1 MDRRRDLAGWLLTP
15 LYTLVG
21 APVLA
26 GCVGMIVVLGADQ
39 PPELCAA
46 ARADNTCEETTLAML
61 GGHAVLFAVMWLL
74 LWLVPWWRGLRI
86 LRILLAVL
94 AAAVLVLAPIRM
106 A

>member
-26 GCVGMIVVLGADQ
+26 GCVGIVAVLGSNR
-39 PPELCAA
+39 PPEFCAA
-46 ARADNTCEETTLAML
+46 ARADNACEEATLAML
-61 GGHAVLFAVMWLL
+61 GGHAVLFAAMWLL

-86 LRILLAVL
+86 PRILLAIL
-94 AAAVLVLAPIRM
+94 AAAVLVLAPIRL